1 MRNLLQTAISS
12 SIKHVLN
19 EAPIAF
25 NFSSFGYL
33 LDCLTLFL
41 QHTSQGGAVINK
53 FIYRAV
59 SSVIFPFVQSPLF
72 MVQFS
77 HNNRFSWFNGKSHL
91 KGEWLIVY
99 MHKYIIYSFFLIGQ

>member
-12 SIKHVLN
+12 TIKHGLN
-19 EAPIAF
+19 EARIAF
-25 NFSSFGYL
+25 NFSSFGHL

-53 FIYRAV
+53 FIYRVV

-72 MVQFS
+72 MVQFF
-77 HNNRFSWFNGKSHL
+77 HNNRFSGFDGKSL
-91 KGEWLIVY
+91 PKG
-99 MHKYIIYSFFLIGQ
+99 